1 MLGRFRM
8 TIPDCIFEYRT
19 LAQEVFGKPR
29 LISTLRFGLGV
40 RAKYKA
46 ERLEKVF
53 KDVSIK
59 RNEQPKPGE
68 ISKITFA
75 YGRGLCST

>member
-1 MLGRFRM
+1 MLGRLRM

-40 RAKYKA
+40 REKYKA
-46 ERLEKVF
+46 ERVEKVF
-53 KDVSIK
+53 RNVSIK
-59 RNEQPKPGE
+59 RNEQPEPGE
-68 ISKITFA
+68 MSKIIFA
-75 YGRGLCST
+75 YGRGLCAT

>member
-8 TIPDCIFEYRT
+8 TIPDCIFEYQT

-46 ERLEKVF
+46 ERLEKVL
-53 KDVSIK
+53 KDVSNR
-59 RNEQPKPGE
+59 RNEQPEPGE
-68 ISKITFA
+68 NPKIIFA
-75 YGRGLCST
+75 HGRRLCAT